1 MEFLNYFSNVFTF
14 ANIVILILGTI
25 GGLLMGAAVFAT
37 KCEHYGEKIEAGIV
51 LKKNQK
57 VTENDL
63 IKHCENLV
71 GKFKSPDKVYFFQN
85 CLKDHQEKYKDLKF
99 RNKLNE
105 KLLGIVVLGLLLYSI
120 SFVLEMNVFKKKIN
134 VSFF

>member
-14 ANIVILILGTI
+14 TSIVILVLGTI

-37 KCEHYGEKIEAGIV
+37 KCEHYGEKIEASIV

-71 GKFKSPDKVYFFQN
+71 GKFKSPDKVYFFSELPKGPSGKIQRF
-85 CLKDHQEKYKDLKF
+85 KIQEKIK
-99 RNKLNE
+99 
-105 KLLGIVVLGLLLYSI
+105 
-120 SFVLEMNVFKKKIN
+120 
-134 VSFF
+134 